1 MLEIWNQLID
11 LPRTL
16 PRMQILLAVHTPLL
30 KAILTFISLN
40 LNIVNSLAKLLLKIE
55 VLINHQHITKD
66 LLAHLLSLEQAVV
79 LITNQLH
86 RPLGTLQDN
95 RKAIVMQL
103 NRGTLALGKATI
115 RTDKMIL
122 TSMD

>member
-1 MLEIWNQLID
+1 
-11 LPRTL
+11 
-16 PRMQILLAVHTPLL
+16 MQILLAVHTPLL
-30 KAILTFISLN
+30 KDILTFISLN

-66 LLAHLLSLEQAVV
+66 LLAHLPSLEQAAPR
-79 LITNQLH
+79 IINQLH

-115 RTDKMIL
+115 RIDKMIL